1 MEIQQYLKNLK
12 HCNDKNPPPK
22 RSEET
27 INKIKQHKNLQSIET
42 KLLPVMNSL
51 LAFVESPISFTNYSF
66 NQFLHINTYKQNE
79 ATTKQLEDF
88 FLTEYE
94 TELNKAKQ
102 ILYHNTNTYTK
113 LITEHLANIGIIEQ
127 QKEKLEQIQESI
139 TRKRITCPQFSW
151 IKKFPFVN
159 GTLKFSKRD
168 YEEYGKIAQQK
179 TRNYLEIIQA
189 ENIIDEKIY
198 AALSKDEDVFLKKY
212 L

>member
-1 MEIQQYLKNLK
+1 MEIQQYLENLK

-27 INKIKQHKNLQSIET
+27 TNKIKQHENLESIET
-42 KLLPVMNSL
+42 KLLPEMNSL
-51 LAFVESPISFTNYSF
+51 LVFVESPVSFTNYSF
-66 NQFLHINTYKQNE
+66 RQILHIETYKQND

-88 FLTEYE
+88 FLREYS

-102 ILYHNTNTYTK
+102 RLYHNTNTYTK
-113 LITEHLANIGIIEQ
+113 IITEHLANIGILEQ

-139 TRKRITCPQFSW
+139 AKKSMTCPQFSW
-151 IKKFPFVN
+151 IKKFPFIN
-159 GTLKFSKRD
+159 GILKFSKQD
-168 YEEYGKIAQQK
+168 YEDCGKTAQQK

-189 ENIIDEKIY
+189 ENLIDEKIY
-198 AALSKDEDVFLKKY
+198 AALSKDEDVFLKQY